1 MTDKGCNAVK
11 RGTLLPDPRYDA
23 VRCVVLAAADDA
35 EDMSSGTC
43 ATRVLLL
50 DDKGKRP
57 LDGLPNVQASAPM
70 PLSFFSSHEP
80 LAYSILTTR
89 NSFCYKAF
97 LSGWHMCSPPAEM
110 WLRL

>member
-57 LDGLPNVQASAPM
+57 LDGLPNVQASALM
-70 PLSFFSSHEP
+70 PLSIFSSHEP
-80 LAYSILTTR
+80 LAYSILTAR
-89 NSFCYKAF
+89 NNFAIQHSLEDGTFAF
-97 LSGWHMCSPPAEM
+97 LQQRCG
-110 WLRL
+110 